1 MNKWPYSCLLLGVI
15 AVLICCSPQ
24 AAPSTDLWQPAL
36 TADTPAAADDGGK
49 ALFDKSCTSC
59 HKAVRIEKYKG
70 SDTWKT
76 VVSRMIKKNGAKIAE
91 NDTAQIVTYLDK
103 TYPKK

>member
-1 MNKWPYSCLLLGVI
+1 MDKWFYSCLLLGVV
-15 AVLICCSPQ
+15 AVFICCSPQ
-24 AAPSTDLWQPAL
+24 AAPAT
-36 TADTPAAADDGGK
+36 DTPAAADDGGK
-49 ALFDKSCTSC
+49 ALFDKACTSC

-70 SDTWKT
+70 TDTWKT

-91 NDTAQIVTYLDK
+91 NDVTPIVTYLDK